1 MSLHSSLTSVFISN
15 MYFEQIDDKTLEM
28 NTEIGYSRIENLGLY
43 FEDLKMNID
52 RDLFFCSLD
61 FSKKMKSVKK
71 KMQIIVFIV

>member
-1 MSLHSSLTSVFISN
+1 MDGN
-15 MYFEQIDDKTLEM
+15 NLEM
-28 NTEIGYSRIENLGLY
+28 NTEIGYSRIENSGLY

-52 RDLFFCSLD
+52 GDSFFCSLD